1 MSPSPQPQTSPHHW
15 QIMHPVRAQVHRA
28 MCLAA
33 LAALA
38 GTASLWML
46 AQVIQAL
53 SLAPARWPVWPLA
66 GTLGCLLASYL
77 LKLQAFNQS
86 HYAAFRLE
94 TILRNQLARHLASLS
109 LGQLQHHDSG
119 TLSKIMQDDV
129 KALHIFV
136 ADSTPLYA
144 RAFVAP
150 LATLLLLLWLDWRLA
165 LAGIA
170 LLLLGAAVLT
180 LAMRNAGSMG
190 QHYNQARE
198 RVSSAIVEFVQAMPV
213 VRTFDSGTE
222 TFSRYQQALK
232 GYLAVITAW
241 YRQAG
246 IAARLSFAVLNPLPT
261 LLVLLWCGYGLWQQD
276 GLSFSQW
283 AAVLLLGSGMA
294 EAIMPMMMLNHMV
307 SKARLSIERIQDLL
321 RLPVMDAP
329 EQGCAPAD
337 ASVTVEQVSL
347 DYLDRRVLHNVSFHL
362 PAGSVTALVGPS
374 GAGKSSIAS
383 LIPRFRDPQ
392 HGRILLGGVD
402 IRTLSTDILM
412 QQIAWVAQETFLF
425 ADTLLNNIRLGQ
437 PEKTREQVMD
447 AARAA
452 QAHDFIMQLEQ
463 GYDTHVGERGASLSG
478 GQRQRIA
485 IARALLQNRPILI
498 LDEATAFADAE
509 NEAAL
514 IAALSQ
520 LMQGKTVLMVA
531 HRLSTIRD
539 ADQILVFEQGQLAE
553 AGTHQTLLAKAGIYA
568 RMTQHYQQARDWA
581 ISDRSRTDEPL

>member
-1 MSPSPQPQTSPHHW
+1 MSQSAQPQPSPSHW
-15 QIMHPVRAQVHRA
+15 QIIHPVRGQVHRA
-28 MCLAA
+28 MLLAA

-46 AQVIQAL
+46 AQVIHAL

-66 GTLGCLLASYL
+66 GTLGCLFAGYL

-94 TILRNQLARHLASLS
+94 TLLRNQLARHLASLS
-109 LGQLQHHDSG
+109 LGQIQQHDSG

-165 LAGIA
+165 LAGVA
-170 LLLLGAAVLT
+170 LLLLGAAVLS
-180 LAMRNAGSMG
+180 LAMRNAGAMG

-222 TFSRYQQALK
+222 TFSRYQQALN

-246 IAARLSFAVLNPLPT
+246 VAARLSFAVLNPLPT
-261 LLVLLWCGYGLWQQD
+261 LLVLLWCGYGLWQQN
-276 GLSFSQW
+276 GLTFSQW

-307 SKARLSIERIQDLL
+307 SKARLSIGRIQALL
-321 RLPVMDAP
+321 QLPVMDVP
-329 EQGCAPAD
+329 PQGTTPND
-337 ASVTVEQVSL
+337 ASVTFKQVSL
-347 DYLDRRVLHNVSFHL
+347 DYHDRRVLHDVSFHL

-374 GAGKSSIAS
+374 GAGKSSVAS

-402 IRTLSTDILM
+402 IRTLPTDILM
-412 QQIAWVAQETFLF
+412 QQVAYVAQDTFLF
-425 ADTLLNNIRLGQ
+425 ADTVLNNIRLGQ
-437 PEKTREQVMD
+437 PEKTHQQVMD

-463 GYDTHVGERGASLSG
+463 GYDTRVGERGASLSG

-520 LMQGKTVLMVA
+520 LMHGRTVLMVS
-531 HRLSTIRD
+531 HRLSTLRN
-539 ADQILVFEQGQLAE
+539 ADQILVFDQGQLAE
-553 AGTHQTLLAKAGIYA
+553 AGTHPILMAKNGIYA
-568 RMTQHYQQARDWA
+568 RMTQHDQQARNWA
-581 ISDRSRTDEPL
+581 IGDRSHTDEPF